1 MMGLGALGIVT
12 AKTFLRLWRYAVVLG
27 FLFAAFVIPAI
38 SPLAQTMVAA
48 PIIGLYFLG
57 VFLAWLV
64 GRGRSQRHW
73 A

>member
-1 MMGLGALGIVT
+1 
-12 AKTFLRLWRYAVVLG
+12 VLG